1 MASIFDSDKENKNII
16 LKNKILEYFIM
27 NGNST
32 NNDLSKELNLS
43 VPTIS
48 KVVNEMCLDGF
59 INEYGKLETE
69 EGRRPCLY
77 GLNPDS
83 GYFVGV
89 DLMKSGMN
97 IGLMNFRGDLVDL
110 ATSIPYH
117 QENTPESLEQLC
129 KLILTFIEKASI
141 EKDKILNININIS
154 GRVNPDTGYS
164 YSIFN
169 FSESSLSS
177 LISSKLGY
185 SVSIENDSRAMAY
198 GEYVMGCVKGEKN
211 VLFVNLSEGLGMGII
226 IDGNLYKGKSGYAG
240 EIGHIH
246 TFDNDI
252 LCHCGKKGCL
262 ETEVSGSA
270 FHRIVA
276 ERLKNGETSILKRDK
291 NDQFTL
297 EDLIAATIKEDPIC
311 LDVVEEIGRKLGE
324 TIAGLIN
331 IFNPEL
337 VIIGGTMS
345 LSGDYIIHAVE
356 SAVMKYSLS
365 LVNKDTKF
373 RVSKLKDR
381 AGVIGAC
388 MIARK
393 NLLQL

>member
-1 MASIFDSDKENKNII
+1 
-16 LKNKILEYFIM
+16 
-27 NGNST
+27 
-32 NNDLSKELNLS
+32 
-43 VPTIS
+43 
-48 KVVNEMCLDGF
+48 
-59 INEYGKLETE
+59 
-69 EGRRPCLY
+69 
-77 GLNPDS
+77 
-83 GYFVGV
+83 
-89 DLMKSGMN
+89 
-97 IGLMNFRGDLVDL
+97 
-110 ATSIPYH
+110 
-117 QENTPESLEQLC
+117 
-129 KLILTFIEKASI
+129 
-141 EKDKILNININIS
+141 
-154 GRVNPDTGYS
+154 
-164 YSIFN
+164 
-169 FSESSLSS
+169 
-177 LISSKLGY
+177 
-185 SVSIENDSRAMAY
+185 
-198 GEYVMGCVKGEKN
+198 MGCVKGEKN

>member
-276 ERLKNGETSILKRDK
+276 ERLKNGETSISEK
-291 NDQFTL
+291 
-297 EDLIAATIKEDPIC
+297 
-311 LDVVEEIGRKLGE
+311 G
-324 TIAGLIN
+324 
-331 IFNPEL
+331 
-337 VIIGGTMS
+337 
-345 LSGDYIIHAVE
+345 
-356 SAVMKYSLS
+356 
-365 LVNKDTKF
+365 
-373 RVSKLKDR
+373 
-381 AGVIGAC
+381 
-388 MIARK
+388 
-393 NLLQL
+393 